1 METDCLVAGDRLPAR
16 WALEQRDLRDCRGL
30 APTPF
35 FASRSRN
42 WVFRP
47 GHSLPAAQPADPN
60 QRLDGWLLPL
70 TASRPPGTPFAL

>member
-35 FASRSRN
+35 FAARSRN
-42 WVFRP
+42 WVCRP
-47 GHSLPAAQPADPN
+47 GYSHPAAQSADPN
-60 QRLDGWLLPL
+60 QRLDRWLLL
-70 TASRPPGTPFAL
+70 LAASRPLGTPFAL